1 MGNEYIED
9 KVTIEDV
16 ANALGISK
24 STVSRAI
31 SGKGRIGK
39 ETRERVLS
47 YIKEHNYKPN
57 PIAKGLSESKTYN
70 ICWVVPG
77 DSSMT
82 ALPFFQRCMA
92 GVVDAASAENY
103 DILMGVVYDDNISHL
118 KRIVSNHKVDGVI
131 LGRTLINDESIP
143 YLIDSKVP
151 FVAIGS
157 TDYKDVV
164 QIDNDHFKACSE
176 LTSILIMK
184 GIKKFALIGG
194 DSNHVV
200 NRTRREGFLHA
211 LKEQK
216 IDITD
221 DDIFMNCLSDEDVE
235 RATDTALRNGA
246 ECLMCMDDGICS
258 ATIAKLRR
266 DEISIPEDIKI
277 ASFYNSELLSNNQ
290 PTITALQ
297 YDPKEL
303 GINACK
309 TLFDILNGVEV
320 EQKVMLSYEV
330 QLKSS
335 TQ

>member
-1 MGNEYIED
+1 MNPAQRVD
-9 KVTIEDV
+9 AHV
-16 ANALGISK
+16 ALGK
-24 STVSRAI
+24 HQFAVFT
-31 SGKGRIGK
+31 
-39 ETRERVLS
+39 EPVLVHL
-47 YIKEHNYKPN
+47 EV
-57 PIAKGLSESKTYN
+57 AALVAGDVG
-70 ICWVVPG
+70 VVHAV
-77 DSSMT
+77 
-82 ALPFFQRCMA
+82 ALKQLLAVAGELQHLRQVQVLA

-143 YLIDSKVP
+143 YLIESKVP

-164 QIDNDHFKACSE
+164 QIDNDHFKACNE

-235 RATDTALRNGA
+235 RATDTALRNGD

-258 ATIAKLRR
+258 ATIAKLKR
-266 DEISIPEDIKI
+266 DEVSIPEDIKI

-309 TLFDILNGVEV
+309 TLFDILNGIEV

>member
-70 ICWVVPG
+70 ICWVAPG

-143 YLIDSKVP
+143 YLIESKVP

-258 ATIAKLRR
+258 ATIAKLKR
-266 DEISIPEDIKI
+266 DEVSIPEDIKI

-309 TLFDILNGVEV
+309 TLFDILNGIEV

>member
-70 ICWVVPG
+70 ICWVAPG

-82 ALPFFQRCMA
+82 ALPFFHRCMA

-143 YLIDSKVP
+143 YLIESKVP

-221 DDIFMNCLSDEDVE
+221 DDIFMNCLSDVDVE

-258 ATIAKLRR
+258 ATIAKLKR
-266 DEISIPEDIKI
+266 DEVSIPEDIKI

-309 TLFDILNGVEV
+309 TLFDILNGIEV

>member
-92 GVVDAASAENY
+92 GIVDAASAENY
-103 DILMGVVYDDNISHL
+103 DILMGVVYDNNISHL

-143 YLIDSKVP
+143 YLIESKVP

-164 QIDNDHFKACSE
+164 QIDNDHFKACNE
-176 LTSILIMK
+176 LASILIMK

-258 ATIAKLRR
+258 ATIAKLKR
-266 DEISIPEDIKI
+266 DEVSIPEDIKI

-309 TLFDILNGVEV
+309 TLFDILNGIEV

>member
-1 MGNEYIED
+1 MSNEYVED

-47 YIKEHNYKPN
+47 YIKEHNYRPN
-57 PIAKGLSESKTYN
+57 PIAKGLSESRTYN

-92 GVVDAASAENY
+92 GVVDAAASENY

-131 LGRTLINDESIP
+131 LGRTLIKDESIP
-143 YLIDSKVP
+143 YLLDSKIP
-151 FVAIGS
+151 FVVIGS
-157 TDYKDVV
+157 TDTEGVV

-184 GIKKFALIGG
+184 GIKRFALLGG
-194 DSNHVV
+194 DVNHVV
-200 NRTRREGFLHA
+200 NRTRMQGFMNA
-211 LKEQK
+211 LKSQN
-216 IDITD
+216 IDISD

-235 RATDTALRNGA
+235 RATDTAIRNGA

-258 ATIAKLRR
+258 ATIAKLKR
-266 DEISIPEDIKI
+266 DEISIPDDVKV
-277 ASFYNSELLSNNQ
+277 ASFYNSELLANNQ
-290 PTITALQ
+290 PSITALQ

-303 GINACK
+303 GTSACK
-309 TLFDILNGVEV
+309 TLFDILKGEQVE
-320 EQKVMLSYEV
+320 EKVMLSYEV
-330 QLKSS
+330 RLKAS

>member
-92 GVVDAASAENY
+92 GVVDVASAENY
-103 DILMGVVYDDNISHL
+103 DILMGVVYDNNISHL

-143 YLIDSKVP
+143 YLIESKVP

-164 QIDNDHFKACSE
+164 QIDNDHFKACNE
-176 LTSILIMK
+176 LASILIMK

-258 ATIAKLRR
+258 ATIAKLKR
-266 DEISIPEDIKI
+266 DEVSIPEDIKI

-309 TLFDILNGVEV
+309 TLFDILNGIEV

>member
-143 YLIDSKVP
+143 YLIESKVP

>member
-143 YLIDSKVP
+143 YLIESKVP

-164 QIDNDHFKACSE
+164 QIDNDHFKACNE
-176 LTSILIMK
+176 LASILIMK

-258 ATIAKLRR
+258 ATIAQLKR
-266 DEISIPEDIKI
+266 DEVSIPEDIKI

-309 TLFDILNGVEV
+309 TLFDILNGIEV

>member
-70 ICWVVPG
+70 ICWVAPG

-143 YLIDSKVP
+143 YLIESKVP

-258 ATIAKLRR
+258 ATIAKLKR

-309 TLFDILNGVEV
+309 TLFDILNGIEV

>member
-16 ANALGISK
+16 ANALGTSK

-70 ICWVVPG
+70 ICWVAPG

-143 YLIDSKVP
+143 YLIESKVP

-164 QIDNDHFKACSE
+164 QIDNDHFKACNE

-258 ATIAKLRR
+258 ATIAKLKR
-266 DEISIPEDIKI
+266 DEVSIPEDIKI

-290 PTITALQ
+290 PTITTLQ

-309 TLFDILNGVEV
+309 TLSDILNGIEV